1 MPLRTYIRKFFVMKF
16 RLIYPSFLIGATAA
30 LLSCNDDTPK
40 VEEQPAQKTTA
51 AQVEEIPMPGT
62 ESVTQALAPTLE
74 EYPFLSLTDCR
85 IECTKNEDG
94 SVGITA
100 NLTLRLNEN
109 LMEAQQAP
117 AAFNEERKAV
127 NEAANKAMQPDSLYL
142 LQIGAP
148 TEMLT
153 DADRAAKPMPEE
165 LQAKANKLK
174 ELSDCLVYAI
184 KTPEGAT
191 VETTATM
198 KATRGGK
205 TWEIGDIVL
214 DQAPMN
220 GMFSAVK
227 QSQLPDGA
235 TVLTDDFVNARREE
249 ITRNIAE
256 FNEAA
261 HAYILTREEAARAVY
276 TERKALA
283 DEETRKAEEAASAA
297 TAEKAAW
304 EAACT
309 NFISSGNSFA
319 GEWRRGN
326 RFGEITLHIER
337 AERFEGA
344 IQFIGALYDTK
355 LPEASLEIAGRCDLA
370 PTQDGTAHV
379 DVTIYDGQ
387 YDPDQPTAEV
397 YDAQDGM
404 LSLSLSKE
412 GKLSG
417 VMGCTAWGNDS
428 DKNFSVNLS
437 KKEAGKSKKKH

>member
-1 MPLRTYIRKFFVMKF
+1 MKF
-16 RLIYPSFLIGATAA
+16 RLIYPSFLIGATVT
-30 LLSCNDDTPK
+30 LLSCNDDTPEVK
-40 VEEQPAQKTTA
+40 EQPAQEITA
-51 AQVEEIPMPGT
+51 PTVAETPMPGT
-62 ESVTQALAPTLE
+62 ESVTQALSPALE
-74 EYPFLSLTDCR
+74 EYPFLTLTDCR

-100 NLTLRLNEN
+100 NLTLSLNEN

-117 AAFNEERKAV
+117 AVFNEERKAI

-165 LQAKANKLK
+165 LQAKANMLK
-174 ELSDCLVYAI
+174 ELSDCLVYAV
-184 KTPEGAT
+184 KTPEGTT

-198 KATRGGK
+198 KATMEGE
-205 TWEIGDIVL
+205 TWKIGDIVL

-227 QSQLPDGA
+227 QSKLPEGA
-235 TVLTDDFVNARREE
+235 TILTDDFENTRRGE
-249 ITRNIAE
+249 INRNIAE

-283 DEETRKAEEAASAA
+283 DEENRKAEEAASAA

-304 EAACT
+304 EATCT
-309 NFISSGNSFA
+309 NAISSGNSFA

-344 IQFIGALYDTK
+344 IQFIGSLYDTK

-370 PTQDGTAHV
+370 PAEDGTAHI

-404 LSLSLSKE
+404 LSLSLSKD

-417 VMGCTAWGNDS
+417 IMGCTAWGNNS

-437 KKEAGKSKKKH
+437 KREAGKDRKKR

>member
-1 MPLRTYIRKFFVMKF
+1 MKL
-16 RLIYPSFLIGATAA
+16 RLIYHSFLIGASVA

-40 VEEQPAQKTTA
+40 VEDKPAQETTEPS
-51 AQVEEIPMPGT
+51 VVEIPMPGT
-62 ESVTQALAPTLE
+62 ESVTQALAPALA
-74 EYPFLSLTDCR
+74 EYPFLTLTDSR
-85 IECTKNEDG
+85 IECKKNEDG
-94 SVGITA
+94 SVGVTA
-100 NLTLRLNEN
+100 NLSLRLNEN

-117 AAFNEERKAV
+117 AAFNEERKAI
-127 NEAANKAMQPDSLYL
+127 NEAANKTMQPDSLYL

-165 LQAKANKLK
+165 LQAKANMLK
-174 ELSDCLVYAI
+174 ELSDGLVYAI
-184 KTPEGAT
+184 ITPEGTT

-198 KATRGGK
+198 KATKAGE
-205 TWEIGDIVL
+205 TWEISDVIL

-227 QSQLPDGA
+227 QSQLPDEA

-249 ITRNIAE
+249 IKRNITE

-304 EAACT
+304 EELCT
-309 NFISSGNSFA
+309 NFIASGNNFG

-344 IQFIGALYDTK
+344 IQFIGSLYDTK

-417 VMGCTAWGNDS
+417 IMGCTAWGNAS

-437 KKEAGKSKKKH
+437 KKEASKGKKKH